1 MKKTLVIGSTVA
13 DVIVRVSH
21 LPRTGEDLD
30 IDEQSLSL
38 GGCAY
43 NVYHALELFGSPAL
57 LFSPVGTG
65 IYGDFCLSQPRR
77 RRDPQRSAAGR

>member
-13 DVIVRVSH
+13 DVIVRVNH

-30 IDEQSLSL
+30 IDEQTLSL

-43 NVYHALELFGSPAL
+43 NVTTRFLSSTRPPCSFLRSGPAFMEILSITALRRLKSKPL
-57 LFSPVGTG
+57 
-65 IYGDFCLSQPRR
+65 PR
-77 RRDPQRSAAGR
+77 G